1 MLSKVILAIFA
12 GLLLLFLFASI
23 EHSYHEQ
30 KKKNKLRE
38 VKRWPL
44 D

>member
-1 MLSKVILAIFA
+1 MLAKVVIAFLT
-12 GLLLLFLFASI
+12 GLLMLLLFASI

-38 VKRWPL
+38 IKRWPL

>member
-1 MLSKVILAIFA
+1 MVAKIIIVVLTAALMGILFS
-12 GLLLLFLFASI
+12 FI